1 MNHNKS
7 NKVLI
12 TILIVMAV
20 IAAVLLAAVVG
31 YIVGFNN
38 GKKIRYNDDV
48 SKTTT
53 IETKNQES
61 TTEEITT
68 EETTLPQTTKEQ
80 KVDVSSIKVGKY
92 TSDNQSEDS
101 VYADGGNILN
111 ITSIKGRKVSF
122 EYLSISAA
130 PSNRI
135 ARVKVS
141 NATFDEKGRAEFR
154 FDDDGW
160 ENRGTGMLF
169 INKNKTL
176 QVNISIAGQNSQAMW
191 NVAGSNPL
199 SYIEN

>member
-20 IAAVLLAAVVG
+20 IAAVLLATIVG

-38 GKKIRYNDDV
+38 GKKVRKCNDDV
-48 SKTTT
+48 LKSTT

-61 TTEEITT
+61 TTEE
-68 EETTLPQTTKEQ
+68 TTLVQTTKEQ
-80 KVDVSSIKVGKY
+80 EVDVSSIKVGKY

>member
-61 TTEEITT
+61 TTEE
-68 EETTLPQTTKEQ
+68 TTLVQTTKEQ
-80 KVDVSSIKVGKY
+80 KVNVSSIKVGKY

>member
-61 TTEEITT
+61 TTEE
-68 EETTLPQTTKEQ
+68 TTLVQTTKEQ
-80 KVDVSSIKVGKY
+80 KVNVSSIKVGKY

-122 EYLSISAA
+122 
-130 PSNRI
+130 
-135 ARVKVS
+135 
-141 NATFDEKGRAEFR
+141 
-154 FDDDGW
+154 
-160 ENRGTGMLF
+160 
-169 INKNKTL
+169 
-176 QVNISIAGQNSQAMW
+176 
-191 NVAGSNPL
+191 
-199 SYIEN
+199 

>member
-20 IAAVLLAAVVG
+20 IAAVLLATIFG

-38 GKKIRYNDDV
+38 GKKVRKCNDDV
-48 SKTTT
+48 LKSTT
-53 IETKNQES
+53 IETKIQES
-61 TTEEITT
+61 TTEK
-68 EETTLPQTTKEQ
+68 TTLVQTTKEQ

-111 ITSIKGRKVSF
+111 IISIKGRKVSF

>member
-53 IETKNQES
+53 IETKNQE
-61 TTEEITT
+61 TDM
-68 EETTLPQTTKEQ
+68 EETTLAPTTKE
-80 KVDVSSIKVGKY
+80 KAVDVSSIKVGKY

-101 VYADGGNILN
+101 VYADCGNILN

>member
-20 IAAVLLAAVVG
+20 IAAVLLAVVVG

-48 SKTTT
+48 SKSTT
-53 IETKNQES
+53 IETKIQE
-61 TTEEITT
+61 TTT
-68 EETTLPQTTKEQ
+68 EETTLAQTTKEQ

-111 ITSIKGRKVSF
+111 IISIKGRKVSF

>member
-12 TILIVMAV
+12 TILIIMAV

-53 IETKNQES
+53 IETKNQE
-61 TTEEITT
+61 TTT
-68 EETTLPQTTKEQ
+68 EETTLAQTTKEQ
-80 KVDVSSIKVGKY
+80 KVDVSSIKVGKH

-111 ITSIKGRKVSF
+111 IISIKGRKVSF

-141 NATFDEKGRAEFR
+141 NATFDEKGRAEFS

-160 ENRGTGMLF
+160 ENRGTGMLY

>member
-48 SKTTT
+48 SKSTT
-53 IETKNQES
+53 IETKNQE
-61 TTEEITT
+61 TTT
-68 EETTLPQTTKEQ
+68 EETTLAQTTKEQ

-111 ITSIKGRKVSF
+111 IISIKGRKVSF

-141 NATFDEKGRAEFR
+141 NATFDEKGRAEFS

-160 ENRGTGMLF
+160 ENRGTGMLY

>member
-20 IAAVLLAAVVG
+20 IAAVLLATIVG

-38 GKKIRYNDDV
+38 GKKIKYNDDV

-61 TTEEITT
+61 TTEE
-68 EETTLPQTTKEQ
+68 TTLVQTTKEQ
-80 KVDVSSIKVGKY
+80 KVNVSSIKVGKY

>member
-38 GKKIRYNDDV
+38 GKKIKYNDDV
-48 SKTTT
+48 SKSTV
-53 IETKNQES
+53 IETKNQE
-61 TTEEITT
+61 TTT
-68 EETTLPQTTKEQ
+68 EETTLAQTTKEQ

-111 ITSIKGRKVSF
+111 IISIKGRKVSF

>member
-38 GKKIRYNDDV
+38 GKKIKYNDDV
-48 SKTTT
+48 SKSTV
-53 IETKNQES
+53 IETKNQE
-61 TTEEITT
+61 TTT
-68 EETTLPQTTKEQ
+68 EETTLAQTTKEQ

-111 ITSIKGRKVSF
+111 ITSIKGRRVSF

>member
-38 GKKIRYNDDV
+38 GKKIKYNDDV
-48 SKTTT
+48 SKSTV
-53 IETKNQES
+53 IETKNQE
-61 TTEEITT
+61 TTT
-68 EETTLPQTTKEQ
+68 EETTLAQTTKEQ

-199 SYIEN
+199 SYIGK

>member
-20 IAAVLLAAVVG
+20 IAAVLLATIFG

-38 GKKIRYNDDV
+38 GKKVRKCNDDV
-48 SKTTT
+48 LKSTT
-53 IETKNQES
+53 IETKIQES
-61 TTEEITT
+61 TTEK
-68 EETTLPQTTKEQ
+68 TTLVQTTKEQ

-111 ITSIKGRKVSF
+111 IISIKGRKVSF

-176 QVNISIAGQNSQAMW
+176 QVNISIACQNSQAMW

>member
-12 TILIVMAV
+12 TILIIMAV

-53 IETKNQES
+53 IETKNQE
-61 TTEEITT
+61 TTT
-68 EETTLPQTTKEQ
+68 EETTLAQTTKEQ
-80 KVDVSSIKVGKY
+80 KVDVSSIKVGKH

-111 ITSIKGRKVSF
+111 IISIKGRKVSF

-141 NATFDEKGRAEFR
+141 NATFDEKGRAEFS

-160 ENRGTGMLF
+160 ENRGTGMLY

-176 QVNISIAGQNSQAMW
+176 QVNISIADQNSQAMW

>member
-20 IAAVLLAAVVG
+20 IAAVLLATIVG

-38 GKKIRYNDDV
+38 GKKVRKCNDDV
-48 SKTTT
+48 SKSTT
-53 IETKNQES
+53 IETKNQET
-61 TTEEITT
+61 TTEEIT
-68 EETTLPQTTKEQ
+68 LAQTTKEQ

>member
-20 IAAVLLAAVVG
+20 IAAVLLATVVG

-48 SKTTT
+48 SKSTT
-53 IETKNQES
+53 IETKIQES
-61 TTEEITT
+61 TTEE
-68 EETTLPQTTKEQ
+68 TTLVQTTKEQ
-80 KVDVSSIKVGKY
+80 EVDVSSIKVGKY

-111 ITSIKGRKVSF
+111 IISIKGRKVSF

>member
-20 IAAVLLAAVVG
+20 IAAVLLATIVG

-38 GKKIRYNDDV
+38 GKKARKCNDDV
-48 SKTTT
+48 SKSTT
-53 IETKNQES
+53 IETKIQE
-61 TTEEITT
+61 TTT
-68 EETTLPQTTKEQ
+68 EETTLAQTTKEQ

>member
-38 GKKIRYNDDV
+38 GKKIKYNDDV
-48 SKTTT
+48 SKSTT
-53 IETKNQES
+53 IETKNQE
-61 TTEEITT
+61 TTT
-68 EETTLPQTTKEQ
+68 EETTLAQTTKEQ

>member
-20 IAAVLLAAVVG
+20 IAAVLLATIVG

-38 GKKIRYNDDV
+38 GKKVRKCNDDV
-48 SKTTT
+48 SKSTT
-53 IETKNQES
+53 IETKNQET
-61 TTEEITT
+61 TTEEIT
-68 EETTLPQTTKEQ
+68 LAQTTKEQ

-111 ITSIKGRKVSF
+111 IISIKGRKVSF

>member
-12 TILIVMAV
+12 TILIIMAV
-20 IAAVLLAAVVG
+20 IAAVLLATIVG

-38 GKKIRYNDDV
+38 GKKIKGCNDDV
-48 SKTTT
+48 SKSTV
-53 IETKNQES
+53 IETKNQE
-61 TTEEITT
+61 TTT
-68 EETTLPQTTKEQ
+68 EETTLVQTTKEQ
-80 KVDVSSIKVGKY
+80 EVDVSLIKVGKY

-135 ARVKVS
+135 ARVKVL

-191 NVAGSNPL
+191 NIGGSNPL
-199 SYIEN
+199 SYIGK

>member
-53 IETKNQES
+53 IETKNQE
-61 TTEEITT
+61 TDM
-68 EETTLPQTTKEQ
+68 EETTLAPTTKE
-80 KVDVSSIKVGKY
+80 KAVDVSSIKVGKY

-176 QVNISIAGQNSQAMW
+176 QVNISIAGKNSQAMW

-199 SYIEN
+199 SYIGK

>member
-38 GKKIRYNDDV
+38 GKKIKYNDDV
-48 SKTTT
+48 SKSTT
-53 IETKNQES
+53 IETKNQE
-61 TTEEITT
+61 TTT
-68 EETTLPQTTKEQ
+68 EETTLAQTTKEQ

-141 NATFDEKGRAEFR
+141 NATFDEKGRAEFS

-160 ENRGTGMLF
+160 ENRGTGMLY

>member
-1 MNHNKS
+1 MNYNKS

-20 IAAVLLAAVVG
+20 IAAVLLATIVG

-38 GKKIRYNDDV
+38 GKKARKCNDDV
-48 SKTTT
+48 SKSTT
-53 IETKNQES
+53 IETKNQE
-61 TTEEITT
+61 TTT
-68 EETTLPQTTKEQ
+68 EETTLAQTTKEQ

>member
-20 IAAVLLAAVVG
+20 IAAVLLATIVG

-38 GKKIRYNDDV
+38 GKKARKCNDDV
-48 SKTTT
+48 SKSTT
-53 IETKNQES
+53 IETKIQE
-61 TTEEITT
+61 TTT
-68 EETTLPQTTKEQ
+68 EETTLAQTTKEQ

-169 INKNKTL
+169 INKNKTV

>member
-48 SKTTT
+48 SKSTT
-53 IETKNQES
+53 IETKNQE
-61 TTEEITT
+61 TTT
-68 EETTLPQTTKEQ
+68 EETTLAQTTKEQ

-111 ITSIKGRKVSF
+111 IISIKGRKVSF

>member
-1 MNHNKS
+1 M
-7 NKVLI
+7 
-12 TILIVMAV
+12 
-20 IAAVLLAAVVG
+20 
-31 YIVGFNN
+31 
-38 GKKIRYNDDV
+38 
-48 SKTTT
+48 
-53 IETKNQES
+53 
-61 TTEEITT
+61 
-68 EETTLPQTTKEQ
+68 
-80 KVDVSSIKVGKY
+80 SSIKVGKY

>member
-20 IAAVLLAAVVG
+20 IAAVLLAVVVG

-48 SKTTT
+48 AKTTT

-61 TTEEITT
+61 TTEE
-68 EETTLPQTTKEQ
+68 TTLVQTTKEQ
-80 KVDVSSIKVGKY
+80 EVDVSSIKVGKY

-111 ITSIKGRKVSF
+111 IISIKGRKVSF